1 MTDDEIKREVVADI
15 VRLKELGIIPVIV
28 HGGGRAIK
36 RLLDEVGLQSEFVG
50 GHRKTDATAMRYV
63 EMALTGSVNS
73 ELVRLL
79 NGEGLKAVGLSGK
92 DGAMVTARKRL
103 HRLSE
108 NGQQNNVDLGFV
120 GDVEETDTGL
130 IRRLIDADYVPV
142 ISPVAM
148 GKDLND
154 YNINADMFAG
164 HMAGALKASSYI
176 ALTDV
181 DGLMRDK
188 DDPSTLVHD
197 ITLKQA
203 EAEIGKM
210 IQAGMIPKVESCLIA
225 LREGVASAHIVNGT
239 TRHSILKEL
248 LAEDRPG
255 TMIRKE

>member
-1 MTDDEIKREVVADI
+1 MVDDDVKRGVIADI
-15 VRLKELGIIPVIV
+15 VCLKELDIIPVIV

-36 RLLDEVGLQSEFVG
+36 KLLDKVGLQSEFIG
-50 GHRKTDATAMRYV
+50 GHRKTDAVTMHYV

-73 ELVRLL
+73 ELVKLVNR
-79 NGEGLKAVGLSGK
+79 EGLKAVGLSGK
-92 DGAMVTARKRL
+92 DGGMVTARKRL
-103 HRLSE
+103 HRLSIDGKIE
-108 NGQQNNVDLGFV
+108 EADLGFV
-120 GDVEETDTGL
+120 GDVEEVDTDL
-130 IRRLIDADYVPV
+130 IHQLIEADYVPV

-164 HMAGALKASSYI
+164 HLAGALGASNYI

-197 ITLKQA
+197 ITLEQA

-210 IQAGMIPKVESCLIA
+210 VQGGMIPKIESCLIA
-225 LREGVASAHIVNGT
+225 LRNGVQSAHIINGMAK
-239 TRHSILKEL
+239 HSILKEL
-248 LAEDRPG
+248 LTEERPG
-255 TMIRKE
+255 TLIKSG